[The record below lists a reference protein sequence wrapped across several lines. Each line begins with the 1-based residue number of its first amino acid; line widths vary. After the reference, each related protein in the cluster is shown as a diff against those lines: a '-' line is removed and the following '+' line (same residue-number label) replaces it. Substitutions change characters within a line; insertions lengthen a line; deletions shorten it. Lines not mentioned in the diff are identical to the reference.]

1 MNVDDIRQVAVV
13 GAGLMG
19 HGISL
24 VFALGGYQVRLN
36 DLSEESLQQATANI
50 RTNLDTLRRMG
61 LLDGRQAAG
70 APDRIRTS
78 TSLHDTVADA
88 DVVIEAVFEDLDL
101 KRRVFGELDELSPE
115 RTILASNTSTF
126 MSSQLAPATG
136 RPDKVVV
143 ANWWN
148 PPYLLPLVEVVRG
161 PETSNDTVETL
172 AELLTKAGKRPV
184 VLQKESLG
192 FIGNRMQIA
201 LLREAISIV
210 ERGIASAEDVDT
222 VVKNSFGR
230 RLAVAGPFEVFDIA
244 GWDTI
249 RAILSQ
255 LIPEI
260 ESSRDVPALIEEMVD
275 KGDLGLKSGQGF
287 YPWTSEAA
295 ASLRQRIAQ
304 ALATIEQ
311 LPKST

>member
-172 AELLTKAGKRPV
+172 AELLTKVGKRPV

-260 ESSRDVPALIEEMVD
+260 ESSRDVPALIEKMVD

>member
-36 DLSEESLQQATANI
+36 DLSEESLQQASVNI
-50 RTNLDTLRRMG
+50 GTNLDTLQRMG
-61 LLDGRQAAG
+61 FIDGRQAAS

-88 DVVIEAVFEDLDL
+88 DVVVEAVFEDLGL
-101 KRRVFGELDELSPE
+101 KQRVFGELDELSPE

-172 AELLTKAGKRPV
+172 AELLTKVGKRPV

>member
-24 VFALGGYQVRLN
+24 AFALGGYQVRLN

-101 KRRVFGELDELSPE
+101 KQRVFGELDELSPE

-172 AELLTKAGKRPV
+172 AELLTKVGKRPV

-260 ESSRDVPALIEEMVD
+260 ESSRDVPALIEEMVA